1 MDKIL
6 AKHLADAFLLLK
18 SDVED
23 SVIEDTDII
32 NYDTYEVKENKY
44 YLKINKN
51 IVVSEAI
58 GYWKDKP
65 VINYNN
71 GKYVL
76 LETAQNIVKINKL
89 GLGDHNINSTP
100 EINKEKEEKKITQ
113 NLLNSI
119 SSIIKNNKPEINK
132 SQEVSVPVVKK
143 EKIVKK
149 PINRETTNKETSI
162 DKPISQYTEL
172 LKKSENNSEQLPFV
186 KNTIEDD
193 FFALLDKNRDDVRV
207 KKFFNYHTELAKKEL
222 FAINEKFAQQQMS
235 RAMES
240 GGGTNALQLA
250 NGGTISGDLIIDGN
264 LTVTGGFDTGQNLT
278 KKVFKIGNG
287 TDTDYVINHTLGTKD
302 VVVNV
307 YDNNDEIV
315 LASVKNISVNETLI
329 SFSSVI
335 NNEDIKVVII
345 G

>member
-18 SDVED
+18 SNVEE

-32 NYDTYEVKENKY
+32 SYDTYEVKDNLY
-44 YLKINKN
+44 HLKINKN
-51 IVVSEAI
+51 TIISEGI

-65 VINYNN
+65 VINYNS

-76 LETAQNIVKINKL
+76 LETSQNIVKINKL
-89 GLGDHNINSTP
+89 GLSDNNINSTP

-132 SQEVSVPVVKK
+132 SQEVYVPQIKK
-143 EKIVKK
+143 EKNVKK
-149 PINRETTNKETSI
+149 PINRETPIKEPAI
-162 DKPISQYTEL
+162 DKPVSQYTEL
-172 LKKSENNSEQLPFV
+172 LKKSENNSEQIPFNKTTV
-186 KNTIEDD
+186 EED
-193 FFALLDKNRDDVRV
+193 FFSLLDNNRDDPRV

-222 FAINEKFAQQQMS
+222 FAINEKFAQQNMS

-250 NGGTISGDLIIDGN
+250 NGGTITGDLVIDGN

-287 TDTDYVINHTLGTKD
+287 NDKDYVINHSLGTKD
-302 VVVNV
+302 VLVNV
-307 YDNNDEIV
+307 YDINDEIV
-315 LASVKNISVNETLI
+315 LASVKNISSNETLI
-329 SFSSVI
+329 SFSCVI
-335 NNEDIKVVII
+335 NTEEIKVIII